1 MLENRKS
8 GILLHISSLPSKHG
22 IGDLGEQAY
31 NFIDKLEQMGQVYW
45 QILPTNEPNDS
56 NSPYDTSSAFAQNPM
71 FISLDLLLVDGLLD
85 NSDIDYTID
94 PNSPKIDFNRL
105 KKWKLPLL
113 TKAAIAFQKKFKDTQ
128 NDDFKIFCE
137 KNKYWLNSYAAYKV
151 LKDKN
156 NDLPWFEWDNDLKC
170 FNRKTLE
177 GVLEINNE
185 EIEII
190 KIIQY
195 FFDKQWHLLKNYAN
209 DKNISLI
216 GDLPIY
222 VSHDSADV
230 WANQHLFKLN
240 DDGNMV
246 VKSGCPP
253 DYFMEEGQVW
263 GHPIYNWEIHS
274 EDNYSWWVSRM
285 SYLTSTVDLVRF
297 DHFNG
302 ILKFWEIPVKHE
314 NGINGKWSNGP
325 GRQFIDALYNN
336 IPRLKILAEDLG
348 ELSNEVIELRS
359 FKNIPGMKVFQ
370 FDYDNISKN
379 ERENKVLFTGTHDN
393 DTLIGWYEKELKG
406 SFRRGEINFQSN
418 ELRQII
424 DKNSS
429 DIHLEIIKYCMET
442 EYPLVII
449 PLQDL
454 IGLESDCRMNEPGT
468 LSNANW
474 SWKYNLNDL
483 HDGLVS
489 MMKSIT
495 HSSGRA

>member
-1 MLENRKS
+1 
-8 GILLHISSLPSKHG
+8 
-22 IGDLGEQAY
+22 
-31 NFIDKLEQMGQVYW
+31 
-45 QILPTNEPNDS
+45 
-56 NSPYDTSSAFAQNPM
+56 
-71 FISLDLLLVDGLLD
+71 
-85 NSDIDYTID
+85 
-94 PNSPKIDFNRL
+94 
-105 KKWKLPLL
+105 
-113 TKAAIAFQKKFKDTQ
+113 
-128 NDDFKIFCE
+128 
-137 KNKYWLNSYAAYKV
+137 
-151 LKDKN
+151 
-156 NDLPWFEWDNDLKC
+156 
-170 FNRKTLE
+170 
-177 GVLEINNE
+177 
-185 EIEII
+185 
-190 KIIQY
+190 
-195 FFDKQWHLLKNYAN
+195 LKNYAN

-370 FDYDNISKN
+370 FDYDNISKK

-393 DTLIGWYEKELKG
+393 DTLIGWYEKELKD

-489 MMKSIT
+489 VMKSIT